1 MSNLISNNNDNGS
14 QSSSI
19 SSTTSSSSVSSI
31 NNNNNPNNT
40 RRIMLSI
47 NEPNTSHHH
56 NNNNNHHL
64 SSGTS
69 SFYSPKQSH
78 QTHYIPIQPQPSPLP
93 IQVPYSPANSTS
105 TTQSNSS
112 TNSLRQQKQ
121 LQKFHNSFTNDIER
135 EFANLTLSIERE
147 MEQQQKMNEY
157 YGQCFK
163 CNKAVYGRS
172 EACQALGNIY
182 HTSCFICVSCGRTL
196 RGKSFYNINN
206 QIYCEE
212 DYLVSL
218 FNILLLILN
227 SYNNCF

>member
-1 MSNLISNNNDNGS
+1 MINNNNNNNNNNDNGS
-14 QSSSI
+14 QSSST
-19 SSTTSSSSVSSI
+19 SSTASSSSASSI
-31 NNNNNPNNT
+31 NNTHPNNA
-40 RRIMLSI
+40 RRIMLSL
-47 NEPNTSHHH
+47 NEPNSH
-56 NNNNNHHL
+56 NHL
-64 SSGTS
+64 SSGAS
-69 SFYSPKQSH
+69 SFFSPKQSH

-93 IQVPYSPANSTS
+93 VQAPYSPANSTS

-112 TNSLRQQKQ
+112 TKSLRPKQ

-163 CNKAVYGRS
+163 CNKAIYGRS

-196 RGKSFYNINN
+196 RGKSFYNLNN

-212 DYLVSL
+212 DYLVS
-218 FNILLLILN
+218 IIIQKPK
-227 SYNNCF
+227 